1 MMECTDRHFRFLL
14 RLISRRTRLYTEM
27 VTANALVHS
36 ARAGRDPM
44 RFLAHHADEHPVALQ
59 LGGSDPMLMAE
70 AAVMGAKAG
79 FDEINLNI
87 GCPSDRVT
95 TGKFGACLMAEPDL
109 VATCVRAI
117 REALSKV
124 GSAIPVT
131 VKTRIGIDDQ
141 DSDAF
146 LDDFVG
152 RVTHAGC
159 DTFII
164 HARKAILAGLSPKEN
179 REIFPYFILHEMPP
193 GLRGLVIAGVL
204 ATAMGSL
211 STALN
216 ALATSFSKDFLFRG
230 REESLSERRRVKTLR
245 WSTVC
250 FAVLIILVG
259 VWTSYYASMHPEVRI
274 IPLVLGIL
282 GYTFGSLLGVFLV
295 AIFTRSRGHD
305 TGNIIAMLCGFAAV
319 LIMSIKEIQLGM
331 GLTRIDHTTGK
342 LVPALIIAFPWR
354 ITLGTLVTIAVA
366 LCFRTPA
373 AKQQEM
379 RDVIPAA

>member
-1 MMECTDRHFRFLL
+1 MQAYQNKPPALSTSTLSVAPMMECTDRHFRFLL

-59 LGGSDPMLMAE
+59 LGGSDPTLMAE

-124 GSAIPVT
+124 ASAIPVT

-179 REIFPYFILHEMPP
+179 REIPPLKYARAYKLKRDFPKLTVILN
-193 GLRGLVIAGVL
+193 GG
-204 ATAMGSL
+204 
-211 STALN
+211 
-216 ALATSFSKDFLFRG
+216 
-230 REESLSERRRVKTLR
+230 VKTLAEVPQHLAHLDGLMIGR
-245 WSTVC
+245 AAYDAPYAF
-250 FAVLIILVG
+250 FADADRVI
-259 VWTSYYASMHPEVRI
+259 
-274 IPLVLGIL
+274 
-282 GYTFGSLLGVFLV
+282 FGE
-295 AIFTRSRGHD
+295 THD
-305 TGNIIAMLCGFAAV
+305 TPSENEIALAYLDYAERELATGTRLH
-319 LIMSIKEIQLGM
+319 LITRHAM
-331 GLTRIDHTTGK
+331 GLFTGRPGARAWRRALSEVNGAGSPHAALNNLHTLIALNNSSPVIDK
-342 LVPALIIAFPWR
+342 SD
-354 ITLGTLVTIAVA
+354 TL
-366 LCFRTPA
+366 A
-373 AKQQEM
+373 A
-379 RDVIPAA
+379 